1 MTKADFNSL
10 LVAVV
15 FLIDLVLLLGLGYI
29 ARKLGPVK
37 RLTLVRETLW
47 DAKLDVPLGPNE
59 FLGVMCNRLLYDL
72 LLPTRRRPPLK
83 SFLGFQVGRLL
94 AILYTGDA
102 AVVKIVRELQFY
114 AFVMAILFIVGI
126 ILRIQQLEPFSFPA
140 LWQDIGAHPLH
151 VLDQLALA
159 AIGLFSFRLV
169 SELSRLNDLLK
180 T

>member
-1 MTKADFNSL
+1 MTKADVNSL

-15 FLIDLVLLLGLGYI
+15 FLIDLVLLLGIGYI
-29 ARKLGPVK
+29 ARTLGPVK

-72 LLPTRRRPPLK
+72 LLPRRRPPLK
-83 SFLGFQVGRLL
+83 RFLGFPVGRLL
-94 AILYTGDA
+94 AILYTGDE
-102 AVVKIVRELQFY
+102 AVVKIVRELQAY
-114 AFVMAILFIVGI
+114 AFLMAILFIVGI
-126 ILRIQQLEPFSFPA
+126 ILRIQELEPLSIAA
-140 LWQDIGAHPLH
+140 LWQDIGANPLH

-159 AIGLFSFRLV
+159 AIGLFLLRLV